1 MKKYIIQTFILLST
15 MTAMAQTASPN
26 ISIEGSTTHTIKPI
40 FNARMI
46 LSLNNVYYD
55 APGMTFPELKE
66 SYLATLK
73 KQGIDL
79 KALKEDKF
87 AYELLRYEKEGTYF
101 EFKTTSIETLEKFI
115 SIKALGVSQSDSNF
129 EYSLT
134 DDEVA
139 TYAKEAY
146 YNAKAKA
153 EAIAKKIDRKVG
165 KAIYIHDNNPNKMS
179 ESLYYGAEF
188 SKRDYQISV
197 SFELL

>member
-1 MKKYIIQTFILLST
+1 MKKHFLNIFILLIT
-15 MTAMAQTASPN
+15 ITTMAQTTSPS
-26 ISIEGSTTHTIKPI
+26 ISVNGSTTHTIKPT
-40 FNARMI
+40 FNAKMI

-55 APGMTFPELKE
+55 APGTTFPELKE
-66 SYLATLK
+66 SYLATLEK
-73 KQGIDL
+73 NGIDL

-115 SIKALGVSQSDSNF
+115 SVKAFGVSQSDSSF
-129 EYSLT
+129 EYTLT
-134 DDEVA
+134 DDEIA
-139 TYAKEAY
+139 MYAKEAY
-146 YNAKAKA
+146 DNAKAKA

-165 KAIYIHDNNPNKMS
+165 KAIYIHDNNLNKIS
-179 ESLYYGAEF
+179 ESLYYGSDF